1 MTDLFDQKSLRIP
14 PMMGKAAR
22 TKLNKSGSYR
32 MPPNLKGVH
41 SAAQGG
47 LGGAYTKGKKLRGYA
62 EGGLVGVGGEEIKPT
77 QANFSSGLGD
87 APEEELTQEIQDDS
101 PEAAQSALD
110 YVGSL
115 KSPSNMNPDDI
126 PVSMDLGS
134 KRIQEE
140 LSKYMPYA
148 RQQLEG
154 MQNPREGGLNL
165 PMLQFAAGLMSPTR
179 TGSFG
184 ESIGTGMNMGL
195 NALANQRKQDLDY
208 QTLKAKL
215 GLDIE
220 KTPLEVAT
228 KLADLEDRAANR
240 EALADYR
247 QRVLAAKEN
256 KKSGMTPT
264 ELKLTTTW
272 DNQAKAANDILP
284 EVAIVQ
290 EYINDV
296 GSGPI
301 MGSKSLRQGVLA
313 AQKSGIGGE
322 ELAKKTGMVMGALKR
337 IQNQIGKGN
346 LAGLGSASNLER
358 IMEAEGVGSI
368 EDLPPD
374 VLAKFITD
382 AGNELYTVTKKPELR
397 LKAAEEGVGAQE
409 FSSLFASGAYNEDIG
424 APDWQQYRG
433 KFAKDKSTPSAPK
446 TSASNVFDELPDA
459 AQFKGKTFKN
469 PDTGER
475 MQSDGINWKPVQ

>member
-1 MTDLFDQKSLRIP
+1 VADLFDQKSLRIP

-87 APEEELTQEIQDDS
+87 TPEEELTQEIQDES

-126 PVSMDLGS
+126 PASMDLGS

-184 ESIGTGMNMGL
+184 ESIVTGMNMGL

-228 KLADLEDRAANR
+228 KLADLEQRREYQDALMDWRKNKPAATKEPRTLPANTVEKVLKQADTVSQLGTLKNSYQPGFGGTVFEKPADFQNWIGTHTVDEKDPLFNQAMWWKEYNNYAQFVRHELYGSAFTKAEQDAWDRATITPGMSDAAIQRNMDIRHAVANK
-240 EALADYR
+240 AI
-247 QRVLAAKEN
+247 QRRIGGFGAAGYKTDDF
-256 KKSGMTPT
+256 G
-264 ELKLTTTW
+264 
-272 DNQAKAANDILP
+272 
-284 EVAIVQ
+284 
-290 EYINDV
+290 EYINQ
-296 GSGPI
+296 
-301 MGSKSLRQGVLA
+301 SLAEDEQEDT
-313 AQKSGIGGE
+313 QKD
-322 ELAKKTGMVMGALKR
+322 T
-337 IQNQIGKGN
+337 
-346 LAGLGSASNLER
+346 
-358 IMEAEGVGSI
+358 
-368 EDLPPD
+368 
-374 VLAKFITD
+374 
-382 AGNELYTVTKKPELR
+382 PE
-397 LKAAEEGVGAQE
+397 KAAPKIPEGYTQDKIEEYKR
-409 FSSLFASGAYNEDIG
+409 L
-424 APDWQQYRG
+424 RG
-433 KFAKDKSTPSAPK
+433 IK
-446 TSASNVFDELPDA
+446 
-459 AQFKGKTFKN
+459 
-469 PDTGER
+469 
-475 MQSDGINWKPVQ
+475 

>member
-1 MTDLFDQKSLRIP
+1 
-14 PMMGKAAR
+14 MMGKAAR

-62 EGGLVGVGGEEIKPT
+62 KGGSVNYTPASGLIDITDQEPNEVRGVGMTPMNINGGMSYPVE
-77 QANFSSGLGD
+77 SGLLGGE
-87 APEEELTQEIQDDS
+87 PENTDDDS
-101 PEAAQSALD
+101 PEAAGAALSG
-110 YVGSL
+110 VGP
-115 KSPSNMNPDDI
+115 KSPKDMNPDDI
-126 PVSMDLGS
+126 PASMDLGS

-228 KLADLEDRAANR
+228 KLADLEQRREYQDALMDWRKNKPAATKEPRTLPANTVEKVLKQADTVSQLGTLKNSYQPGFGGTVFEKPADFQNWIGTHTVDEKDPLFNQAMWWKEYNNYAQFVRHELYGSAFTKAEQDAWDRATITPGMSDAAIQRNMDIRHAVANK
-240 EALADYR
+240 AI
-247 QRVLAAKEN
+247 QRRIGGFGAAGYKTDDF
-256 KKSGMTPT
+256 G
-264 ELKLTTTW
+264 
-272 DNQAKAANDILP
+272 
-284 EVAIVQ
+284 
-290 EYINDV
+290 EYINQ
-296 GSGPI
+296 
-301 MGSKSLRQGVLA
+301 SLAEDEQDDT
-313 AQKSGIGGE
+313 QKD
-322 ELAKKTGMVMGALKR
+322 T
-337 IQNQIGKGN
+337 
-346 LAGLGSASNLER
+346 
-358 IMEAEGVGSI
+358 
-368 EDLPPD
+368 
-374 VLAKFITD
+374 
-382 AGNELYTVTKKPELR
+382 PE
-397 LKAAEEGVGAQE
+397 KAAPKIPEGYTQDKIEEYKR
-409 FSSLFASGAYNEDIG
+409 L
-424 APDWQQYRG
+424 RG
-433 KFAKDKSTPSAPK
+433 IK
-446 TSASNVFDELPDA
+446 
-459 AQFKGKTFKN
+459 
-469 PDTGER
+469 
-475 MQSDGINWKPVQ
+475 